1 MGQTSG
7 LPWNLGSSD
16 KLFNVLVKWGPA
28 HPHLS
33 VISRTKGDTGIKY
46 LALCCKRPNTNNDPE
61 EKQVSEK
68 SGYAPLLLDLG
79 FKNKVEDAGGQS
91 WGFFF
96 FKYLF
101 TWLHQVSAVVH
112 KLFLALQGRRLHC
125 RTGSVAAQ
133 PVGFPDQ
140 GSNLCPL
147 DWKADS

>member
-68 SGYAPLLLDLG
+68 SGYVPLLLDLG
-79 FKNKVEDAGGQS
+79 FKTKVEDAGGQS

-96 FKYLF
+96 
-101 TWLHQVSAVVH
+101 
-112 KLFLALQGRRLHC
+112 
-125 RTGSVAAQ
+125 
-133 PVGFPDQ
+133 
-140 GSNLCPL
+140 
-147 DWKADS
+147 